1 MAPGR
6 LYSDHHFDNAR
17 GGNQRR
23 GEDGVVRRKEV
34 ERREERK
41 EEDEQPRGDN
51 RRRSWPERR
60 TSVNDENAAPLN
72 RGGGCWDEHKDEE
85 IDSDEEYRRSRSR
98 ERKRRKTQYQTMQRN
113 RRGSTAEASQVFWD
127 GFQWVKKGEG
137 LHEYDQEM
145 NSTRRARRLHI
156 GNLPVSRDAQEEE
169 FRTHMWAAML
179 ANQLCDGAA
188 ASPCPIL
195 HVWFARDRGGSFG
208 FIEMASVG
216 AAHAALTLDGF
227 SWKGSSIRINRPTDW
242 KSTSEDK
249 TIEALASASGLS
261 LDVAESLAAAAQQAR
276 NTGNTGGLM
285 KLVSSLPEGGQTI
298 ITDLLNSQAASAAV
312 APLNRAVDLLTEK
325 IRADLL
331 VGAPSRVI
339 RIEKPSEKANTEK
352 ELEEVL
358 DDIRDECSK
367 EGTLVAAFI
376 VSPSNKDKLTADV
389 DIGDAFIEF
398 AQSNTADNCIINISG
413 RVFEGKPV
421 KAQRYDETVWKNEM
435 SAHSQNLLLQT
446 LRLRASG

>member
-249 TIEALASASGLS
+249 TIEALARFCCPTTT
-261 LDVAESLAAAAQQAR
+261 AAAQPTLA
-276 NTGNTGGLM
+276 
-285 KLVSSLPEGGQTI
+285 SS
-298 ITDLLNSQAASAAV
+298 
-312 APLNRAVDLLTEK
+312 
-325 IRADLL
+325 
-331 VGAPSRVI
+331 
-339 RIEKPSEKANTEK
+339 
-352 ELEEVL
+352 
-358 DDIRDECSK
+358 
-367 EGTLVAAFI
+367 
-376 VSPSNKDKLTADV
+376 
-389 DIGDAFIEF
+389 
-398 AQSNTADNCIINISG
+398 
-413 RVFEGKPV
+413 
-421 KAQRYDETVWKNEM
+421 
-435 SAHSQNLLLQT
+435 
-446 LRLRASG
+446 